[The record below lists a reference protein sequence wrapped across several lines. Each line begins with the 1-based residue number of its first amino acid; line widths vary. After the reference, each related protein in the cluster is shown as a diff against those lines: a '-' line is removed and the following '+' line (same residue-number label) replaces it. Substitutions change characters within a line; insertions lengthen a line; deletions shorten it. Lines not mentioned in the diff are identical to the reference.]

1 MSISRFA
8 VNNENRPVSVL
19 VCSNVTLHPFDE
31 FLEKELEPFN
41 VTVKIADFDNVWMGA
56 ENAVTDFVFIHNDIL
71 NLTVDYTSRFTDKD
85 YSASLASHLESRIS
99 GLKQN
104 LQKVNSPKI
113 ISTNLVGTA
122 LSLSHVD
129 HNVEEMCSR
138 YNRAIGGL
146 TNSVLNFDRALA
158 DFGLANS
165 LNWSGFYRFSAPYKH
180 DFLQYL
186 AKQVATEIKRQ
197 LLSVK
202 KVLVLDCDNTLWG
215 GVVGE
220 DGASGIKF
228 DDSSPK
234 GKCFNEV
241 QKLIKSLSGLG
252 VLLAVCSKNNYE
264 DAAEAFTQ
272 ETLPLTMDSFSCVK
286 INWEDKTKNI
296 EEIAKELNLGLD
308 SFVFL
313 DDSSFEISNMLSRR
327 PEVTS
332 LQVPESIFSYPNFF
346 RNQVMPLFN
355 LSKITAEDMNRAEY
369 YSSEKQ
375 RTDVK
380 AEFDSKEEY
389 INSLQL
395 EIHIKNNDLNS
406 VARIAQMT
414 NKTNQFNLTT
424 KRYSED
430 EIAALVESTNVNVL
444 SGSVQDKFGD
454 SGKTILAIVN
464 DLDTKVAVLDTFL
477 MSCRVIGRNLEY
489 AFLDTLINELKQT
502 GCEQIRAKYV
512 KTLKNSQV
520 QDLYDRLGFIRDKD
534 TETVREYYLD
544 LAEYTPKSTEKIG
557 IRYEK

>member
-1 MSISRFA
+1 MSTSRMP
-8 VNNENRPVSVL
+8 VNNADQQVSVL

-31 FLEKELEPFN
+31 FLENELESFN
-41 VTVKIADFDNVWMGA
+41 VKVKIANFDNVWMDA
-56 ENAVTDFVFIHNDIL
+56 EVATTDFVFIHNDIL
-71 NLTVDYTSRFTDKD
+71 NLTVDYAARFTDKD
-85 YSASLASHLESRIS
+85 YSASLASHFESRVS
-99 GLKQN
+99 RLKQS
-104 LQKVNSPKI
+104 LQRVNAPKI
-113 ISTNLVGTA
+113 ISTNLAGTA
-122 LSLSHVD
+122 LCLSHAH
-129 HNVEEMCSR
+129 HNVEEMCHR
-138 YNRAIGGL
+138 YNSAIGGL
-146 TNSVLNFDRALA
+146 TNSVLNFDQALA
-158 DFGLANS
+158 DFGLVNS
-165 LNWSGFYRFSAPYKH
+165 LNWSGFYRFTAPYKH

-186 AKQVATEIKRQ
+186 AKLVATEIKRQ
-197 LLSVK
+197 IIGVK

-220 DGASGIKF
+220 DGAKGIKF

-241 QKLIKSLSGLG
+241 QKLIKSLSALG
-252 VLLAVCSKNNYE
+252 VLLAVCSKNNFE
-264 DAAEAFTQ
+264 DAAEAFAQ
-272 ETLPLTMDSFSCVK
+272 EALPLTMDSFSCVK

-296 EEIAKELNLGLD
+296 EEIAKALNIGLD

-346 RNQVMPLFN
+346 RNQVLPLFN
-355 LSKITAEDMNRAEY
+355 LSSITEEDISRAIY
-369 YSSEKQ
+369 YNSEKQ
-375 RTDVK
+375 RTNVK

-395 EIHIKNNDLNS
+395 EIHIKNNDLDS

-430 EIAALVESTNVNVL
+430 EITALVESNNVNVF

-454 SGKTILAIVN
+454 SGKTILVIVN
-464 DLDTKVAVLDTFL
+464 DLENKVAVLDTFL

-489 AFLDTLINELKQT
+489 AFLDAVINDLKQT
-502 GCEQIRAKYV
+502 GFEQIRAKYV

-520 QDLYDRLGFIRDKD
+520 QDLYDRFGFICDKE
-534 TETVREYYLD
+534 TENVREYYLN

-557 IRYEK
+557 IKYEK